1 MVSHE
6 AQRRVVANVSGERGD
21 KQKLHRRVRK
31 EDVITMWN
39 DIVADAN
46 MLALLR
52 HYWLSIP

>member
-6 AQRRVVANVSGERGD
+6 AQRRVVANVSGVRGD
-21 KQKLHRRVRK
+21 KEKIHRGGY
-31 EDVITMWN
+31 EITTRMWN
-39 DIVADAN
+39 YIVADAN

>member
-6 AQRRVVANVSGERGD
+6 AQRRVVANVSGERD

-31 EDVITMWN
+31 EDVTMMWN